1 MTINLI
7 SYQLSSCCHMLLLDF
22 YSLFPGRHVIKISSN
37 KISQPRDSSKASWVN
52 GRVNED
58 LSPSLFHGQK
68 INHLF
73 QSKVI
78 GLLKRN
84 WWTTR
89 EILLLLYIYTGC
101 FLFSYFIVSYLEKF
115 GPWKSLGLNTTL
127 LTWLLTHEA
136 LRRYQTFTMTIYRMW
151 SSESIK
157 WCTSSAIA
165 SYLSYIS
172 LGSRNCPEKGQQGTF
187 HGYPPS
193 SSPFSPYL
201 YTDGPIDQS

>member
-7 SYQLSSCCHMLLLDF
+7 SYQLSSCCHILLLDF

-68 INHLF
+68 FNHLF

-101 FLFSYFIVSYLEKF
+101 FLFSYFIVSYFTLKNLDHGKAWDLIQHYWLDCWPMKLWEGIKHS
-115 GPWKSLGLNTTL
+115 PWQYTGCGHLNPSNDAHLQL
-127 LTWLLTHEA
+127 LLVI
-136 LRRYQTFTMTIYRMW
+136 FPIY
-151 SSESIK
+151 
-157 WCTSSAIA
+157 
-165 SYLSYIS
+165 L
-172 LGSRNCPEKGQQGTF
+172 
-187 HGYPPS
+187 
-193 SSPFSPYL
+193 
-201 YTDGPIDQS
+201 